1 MGRAVKAHVLTEP
14 ELEFC
19 AGNRH
24 IDPRF
29 GLIQFGPAD
38 ADSASAPGRITVGV
52 VAPASHMQAARDWF
66 ERCKT
71 AIDGRPAKSGQENMY
86 PPFPGFSLDSSFAAE
101 LVFDS
106 ALAREIPDRV
116 IQRFN
121 GTASP
126 GVARDAADL
135 YAEHARS
142 IEDSGRASL
151 IVCVRPPDMED
162 PHRGDDIR
170 DGGVAA
176 RPADN
181 FHDLL
186 KAKALGISRP
196 LQLIR
201 PETWTGVARANGGR
215 RVQDE
220 ATRAWNLH
228 TALYYKAGGAPWRIP
243 RASTDLATCFVGVS
257 FFRSPD
263 SDELHTAVAQVFNER
278 GDGVV
283 VRGRAA
289 HILKSDRQPHLS
301 ETDAASTLRDA
312 LAEFRRVHGH
322 APARVVVHK
331 TSRFTPPEVDGF
343 SGALDEAQI
352 DHGELVWIQRG
363 AGPRLFR
370 SGQFSPLRGTLLDL
384 DATTALLYTRG
395 SIELFRTY
403 PGMYVPQPLLVR
415 TDALGTS
422 PLNAARDIL
431 SLSKMNWNNAQL
443 DERDPLTLRTARNVG
458 DILRHV
464 PPGTP
469 TATRYAYYM

>member
-1 MGRAVKAHVLTEP
+1 MKAQVLAEP

-29 GLIQFGPAD
+29 GLLEFGPAD
-38 ADSASAPGRITVGV
+38 ADAPSAPGRIMVGV
-52 VAPASHMQAARDWF
+52 VAPSSQVQAMQEWF
-66 ERCKT
+66 ERCRS
-71 AIDGRPAKSGQENMY
+71 AIDARPAKPGQENMY
-86 PPFPGFSLDSSFAAE
+86 LPFPGFALGSPFAAE

-106 ALAREIPDRV
+106 ALVREIPDRV

-121 GTASP
+121 GAAAP

-142 IEDSGRASL
+142 IEDSGRARL
-151 IVCVRPPDMED
+151 IVCVRPPEMED
-162 PHRGDDIR
+162 PHLGDDL
-170 DGGVAA
+170 DDAGATTP
-176 RPADN
+176 PADN

-186 KAKALGISRP
+186 KAKALSISRP

-201 PETWTGVARANGGR
+201 PETWTGVARSTTGR

-243 RASTDLATCFVGVS
+243 RAATDLATCFVGIS
-257 FFRSPD
+257 FFRALHA
-263 SDELHTAVAQVFNER
+263 DELHTALAQVFNER

-289 HILKSDRQPHLS
+289 QVSKSDRQPHLS
-301 ETDAASTLRDA
+301 DTDAAATLHEA
-312 LAEFRRVHGH
+312 LVEFRRVHSH

-331 TSRFTPPEVDGF
+331 TSRFTRAEVDGF
-343 SGALDEAQI
+343 TSALDEAQI
-352 DHGELVWIQRG
+352 AHAELIWVQRG
-363 AGPRLFR
+363 AGPKLFR
-370 SGQFSPLRGTLLDL
+370 NGQLSPLRGTFLTL

-403 PGMYVPQPLLVR
+403 PGMYVPQPLLLSS
-415 TDALGTS
+415 DALGTS
-422 PLNAARDIL
+422 PLSAARDIL
-431 SLSKMNWNNAQL
+431 GLSKMNWNNAQL
-443 DERDPLTLRTARNVG
+443 DERDPLTLRTARNVA

-469 TATRYAYYM
+469 AATRYAYYM